1 MVTWD
6 KHDLY
11 AFQVK
16 QGMKKDLGAGSNSEA
31 SLRKDETDK
40 KASIQGLSAVN
51 QHPEK
56 FKLNKTEARFLL
68 RLQAMRMF
76 QVAQGEEWG
85 EIRPQAITLELGE
98 GCRYRPDFSVVI
110 NGRLTFYETKGA
122 FIRDAGKVKYKVAP
136 RIWPEFDFYLA
147 QWKDGKWTETKLLP

>member
-31 SLRKDETDK
+31 SLRKDEDT
-40 KASIQGLSAVN
+40 KASIHGLSAVN

-56 FKLNKTEARFLL
+56 FKLNKTETRWLGELQL
-68 RLQAMRMF
+68 RRKYL
-76 QVAQGEEWG
+76 GEEQKWG

-110 NGRLTFYETKGA
+110 NGKLTFWEVKGA
-122 FIRDAGKVKYKVAP
+122 WLYPEGVVKLKVAP

>member
-1 MVTWD
+1 MVTWN

-56 FKLNKTEARFLL
+56 FKLNKTETRWLGELQL
-68 RLQAMRMF
+68 RRKYL
-76 QVAQGEEWG
+76 GEEQKWG

-110 NGRLTFYETKGA
+110 NGKLTFWEVKGA
-122 FIRDAGKVKYKVAP
+122 WLYPEGIVKFKVAP